1 LIGSFL
7 DFDQPELKVAVVTEI
22 CEGELK
28 AIPVVKVELVAVNLF
43 NEKAILKTALG
54 FEFVLNQVEIRR

>member
-1 LIGSFL
+1 M
-7 DFDQPELKVAVVTEI
+7 TEI